1 MGMPRFRLG
10 VGGHQE
16 LGNRETSRFVAE
28 QFRQLLMTYQQREI
42 VLYAALARGADQLFV
57 QVALDLDVPVE
68 AVLPCAEYESL
79 FPSGKALTEY
89 RRLLHACRVTHQL
102 PIQTCSNEAF
112 LAAGQWIIDHSDLS
126 ILAWNGLP
134 PRGRGGTGDMASYA
148 RSLGRPFVHLHTS
161 NHTVTIYGNLSQ
173 QTQKT
178 LSIAPKRSF
187 TVSQQ
192 QIYQGPV
199 LTVNQY
205 KLQMPGGKELT
216 RDIVERPE
224 SVLVLPL
231 SPGEHDTMILLVE
244 EYNLG
249 AETWQLTLPGGKMEQ
264 GQTDGGI

>member
-1 MGMPRFRLG
+1 MIMGTPRFRIG

-28 QFRQLLMTYQQREI
+28 QFRQLLMTYQQQQEI

-57 QVALDLDVPVE
+57 HVALDLGVPVE

-79 FPSGKALTEY
+79 FPSGKALTEF

-102 PIQTCSNEAF
+102 PIQLCSNEAF
-112 LAAGQWIIDHSDLS
+112 LAAGEWIIDHSDLS

-134 PRGRGGTGDMASYA
+134 SRGRGGTGDMASYA
-148 RSLGRPFVHLHTS
+148 RSLGRPFVHLHTRK
-161 NHTVTIYGNLSQ
+161 HTVTVHGTFSPQ
-173 QTQKT
+173 EQTMLPT
-178 LSIAPKRSF
+178 APKRTF
-187 TVSQQ
+187 TVSQR

-199 LTVNQY
+199 LTLNQY
-205 KLQMPGGKELT
+205 KLHMPGGKELT

-231 SPGEHDTMILLVE
+231 GPGEQDIMVLLVVE
-244 EYNLG
+244 
-249 AETWQLTLPGGKMEQ
+249 
-264 GQTDGGI
+264 